1 MVADRMVTSCA
12 VASCSIKTVAN
23 SKFGFFRLPN
33 VIDRDERSEK
43 LLRDRRKLRLAR
55 ISRKNLTDNQLPV
68 KNSTLNVCSNHFI
81 SG

>member
-12 VASCSIKTVAN
+12 VAGCSIKRVAN

-33 VIDRDERSEK
+33 VIDSDERSEK
-43 LLRDRRKLRLAR
+43 LLRDRRKLWLAR
-55 ISRKNLTDNQLPV
+55 ISRKNLADNQLPV